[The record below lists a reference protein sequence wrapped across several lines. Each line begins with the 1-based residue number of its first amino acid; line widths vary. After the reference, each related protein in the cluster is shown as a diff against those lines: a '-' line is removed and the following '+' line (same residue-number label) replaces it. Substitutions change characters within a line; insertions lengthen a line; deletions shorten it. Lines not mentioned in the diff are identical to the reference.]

1 MELVSWADDIPNI
14 WKNKIHV
21 PTTHQITIIF
31 PWLLVYSLL
40 TTINHHYW
48 FHPPKNVFQECPQKT
63 PASASVHPS
72 GL

>member
-40 TTINHHYW
+40 TTINHHY
-48 FHPPKNVFQECPQKT
+48 
-63 PASASVHPS
+63 
-72 GL
+72 